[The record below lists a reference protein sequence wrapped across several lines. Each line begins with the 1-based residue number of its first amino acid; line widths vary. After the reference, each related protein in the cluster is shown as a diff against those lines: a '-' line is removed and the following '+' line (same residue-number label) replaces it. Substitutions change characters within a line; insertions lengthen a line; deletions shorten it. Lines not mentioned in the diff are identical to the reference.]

1 MERDDFGLLGNG
13 ETRVLGAGEHARR
26 EEGPLLIFK
35 NFQIQRWFRKNHLWN
50 VSDIYKNDTAHS
62 MMTILEQWSLNVRRK

>member
-35 NFQIQRWFRKNHLWN
+35 NFQIQRWFRKNHL
-50 VSDIYKNDTAHS
+50 
-62 MMTILEQWSLNVRRK
+62 